1 MKNEC
6 SIVRDLLPLCI
17 DGAASEDSR
26 KLVEEHTV
34 ICEDCA
40 KERREMLLALPE
52 NQEPQKEQAVL
63 QKAAKR
69 LRRKH
74 MRRGGLLAIIG
85 LMLGILLAL
94 SGRALYIHMRYDYCV
109 PVGLENYD
117 IGFSYLENG
126 QVIYCLLQDGMD
138 VHWGSYGDSTES
150 GDGWVLNIEV
160 NTPHFP
166 DETRAPS
173 YRLRGMD
180 FNLQRRDGKLW
191 FRDETQV
198 TAITRTG
205 PRGETEV
212 LYEYGVDE
220 SRLMP
225 ASEQMEEYFR
235 LLDVANLYDDLR
247 YSRGKLWE
255 AIDESALP
263 FTRAE
268 IEQDRD
274 NTLRDELYRQAYEAE
289 ALVPE
294 WQ

>member
-6 SIVRDLLPLCI
+6 NIVRDLLPLYI
-17 DGAASEDSR
+17 DGAVSEDSR
-26 KLVEEHTV
+26 QLLEEHTA

-40 KERREMLLALPE
+40 KERREMMLALPE

-63 QKAAKR
+63 QKAAKK

-74 MRRGGLLAIIG
+74 MRRGGLLAILG
-85 LMLGILLAL
+85 RLLGILLAFGG
-94 SGRALYIHMRYDYCV
+94 SALYAYLRYDYCV

-126 QVIYCLLQDGMD
+126 QIIYSLLQDGMNVTWEYD
-138 VHWGSYGDSTES
+138 GGPTES
-150 GDGWVLNIEV
+150 GDGWVLNFKV
-160 NTPHFP
+160 TTPHFP
-166 DETRAPS
+166 NETNVPP
-173 YRLRGMD
+173 YRFRGMG
-180 FNLQRRDGKLW
+180 FSLQWRDGKIW
-191 FRDETQV
+191 YRDETQV

-205 PRGETEV
+205 AHGEVEV

-220 SRLMP
+220 SHLIP

-235 LLDVANLYDDLR
+235 LRDIAELYDDLR
-247 YSRGKLWE
+247 ESRGKLWDV
-255 AIDESALP
+255 IDESALP

-268 IEQDRD
+268 MKQDRD
-274 NTLRDELYRQAYEAE
+274 GTLRNELYRQVREAE